1 MLNNFKHETQQRFSI
16 RKLTVGA
23 ASVMIGLLIFGTNPT
38 QVHAETVGSESP
50 QTEVVQSQSRQSP
63 ADAVQTNADAQGE
76 QNSQTGPSHTSANT
90 QRDASQP
97 ADVNAQH
104 DHQDNQT
111 NESEPKKDQALIPA
125 ETNTTQPD
133 KINGQ
138 GNNSNITNVPTDGTI
153 VYDYSISAKDKKN
166 GQTQTVHS
174 AAAGKDNHATL
185 VDNNAEDV
193 QANFTLKNISNE
205 DQFIGNSEWGT
216 NRDPN
221 KFNNDEAALFINA
234 WDPEGNHS
242 LKISGDKAANVVF
255 INNDTNQVIN
265 DNALPVYYLAK
276 NGTWY
281 TYEDMVHNFG
291 ASAIPQVTQIG
302 FKGIIPGK
310 TTATMNVPLIIDTK
324 ATNPSNQITTKSY
337 NANSIYVKTYQEP
350 KQLWTMDEVKND
362 PLNLSVRNDDGT
374 YTVINDSEFANLLPK
389 VGDVVQII
397 NSGNLLDPTN
407 ETYYVGGEYI
417 IKLPEIQAVLQKYGY
432 SVNPLASDLQKL
444 MVRYTYSNPN
454 NPVFTN
460 ETALK
465 GHNFYIEVR
474 QILSTKNDTFE
485 EGSTAAQNWNAH
497 QDITGV
503 YHVIGPVATSTGYRF
518 ENVAVDPQ
526 NAQVVSIVD
535 SQGRHLNA
543 INGQTP
549 AGVYR
554 VTVATKMNGSSQ
566 TDMFIEKTFTVTITP
581 KAEVKP
587 EPEEPNKS
595 VTPEPTP
602 PTDNNQPTQPVITE
616 PTDNDQPTTPQ
627 EPENNQNQPVTND
640 TVEPKGEK
648 VDREQNTKPEENKT
662 VAPKGEKVD
671 APSTKKTIPK
681 NLGTALERVTS
692 EKETKATSKVV
703 KTAAAVT
710 TASKKS
716 LPQTGEKQTQLG
728 LIGLGLVAA
737 ASYLGLV
744 LWRKRN

>member
-310 TTATMNVPLIIDTK
+310 TTATMNVPLIVDPK
-324 ATNPSNQITTKSY
+324 APNQNNQISTKSI

-362 PLNLSVRNDDGT
+362 PINLATRNDDGT
-374 YTVINDSEFANLLPK
+374 YTVIDDSEFANLLPK
-389 VGDVVQII
+389 IGDVIQIT
-397 NSGNLLDPTN
+397 NSGNMFDPSN
-407 ETYYVGGEYI
+407 EIYYVGGTYV

-444 MVRYTYSNPN
+444 MIHYTYSNPK

-460 ETALK
+460 ETAVK
-465 GHNFYIEVR
+465 GHSFYIEVH
-474 QILSTKNDTFE
+474 QILSTKNDTFV
-485 EGSTAAQNWNAH
+485 EGSTEAQNWNAH
-497 QDITGV
+497 QDVTGV
-503 YHVIGPVATSTGYRF
+503 YNVNGPVATSTGYRF

-526 NAQVVSIVD
+526 NAQIVSIID

-543 INGQTP
+543 INDQTP

-566 TDMFIEKTFTVTITP
+566 TDMYIEKTFTVTITP
-581 KAEVKP
+581 KAAVKP
-587 EPEEPNKS
+587 EPEQPVKLDTPN
-595 VTPEPTP
+595 PET
-602 PTDNNQPTQPVITE
+602 PTDNNQPTQPVVPE
-616 PTDNDQPTTPQ
+616 PTENQPTTPQ
-627 EPENNQNQPVTND
+627 EPGNDQPVTDD
-640 TVEPKGEK
+640 TVKPKGEK
-648 VDREQNTKPEENKT
+648 VDDDQNTKPEENET
-662 VAPKGEKVD
+662 VVPKGEKVN
-671 APSTKKTIPK
+671 APSKKTAPK